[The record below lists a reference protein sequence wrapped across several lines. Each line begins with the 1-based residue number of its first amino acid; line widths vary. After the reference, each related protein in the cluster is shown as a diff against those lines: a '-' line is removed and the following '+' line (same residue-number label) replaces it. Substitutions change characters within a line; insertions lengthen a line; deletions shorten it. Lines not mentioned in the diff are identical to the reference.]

1 VGDTTTAPAD
11 HDNVQRILEQRAR
24 ALARPLAAEE
34 PEGILDLVVVTL
46 GPERYGIDIR
56 SVREVQPLSGLT
68 FVPGV
73 PAWWAGVV
81 NVRGTL
87 YPVLDPRS
95 RLSLPTDEEAEERK
109 VVLVWNDSI
118 CVGLLVDDA
127 PAVRRVA
134 AQEVRQALAGTP
146 DAIRPMVRGVTTDL
160 LTILDVKAMLSDPS
174 LAVRHESETGVER

>member
-1 VGDTTTAPAD
+1 MDDATGSAEPAD
-11 HDNVQRILEQRAR
+11 VRRILERRAR
-24 ALARPLAAEE
+24 ELARPLAAEE
-34 PEGILDLVVVTL
+34 PEGVLDLVVVTL

-56 SVREVQPLSGLT
+56 AVREVQPLSGLT
-68 FVPGV
+68 SVPGV

-95 RLSLPTDEEAEERK
+95 RLSLPAGQEAQARK
-109 VVLVWNDSI
+109 VVLVWNDGV

-127 PAVRRVA
+127 PAVCRVA
-134 AQEVRQALAGTP
+134 AGEVRPALAGTP
-146 DAIRPMVRGVTTDL
+146 DAMRPMVRGVTTDL

-174 LAVRHESETGVER
+174 LAVRHEAETGVER